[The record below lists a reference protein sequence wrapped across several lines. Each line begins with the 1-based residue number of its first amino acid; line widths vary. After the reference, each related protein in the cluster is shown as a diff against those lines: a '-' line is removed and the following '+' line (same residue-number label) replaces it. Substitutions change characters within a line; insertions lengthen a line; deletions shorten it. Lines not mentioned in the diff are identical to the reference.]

1 MLYSAVA
8 ISVLM
13 TNYFTCALKIVSTIF
28 VAVEC
33 PWLDL
38 KKNKGFNMK
47 RNYLAITDTFRS
59 AF

>member
-1 MLYSAVA
+1 MLYSTA

-13 TNYFTCALKIVSTIF
+13 TNHFTCALKIVSTIF

-38 KKNKGFNMK
+38 KKQK
-47 RNYLAITDTFRS
+47 L
-59 AF
+59 

>member
-1 MLYSAVA
+1 MLYFAVA

-38 KKNKGFNMK
+38 KKTKA
-47 RNYLAITDTFRS
+47 LT
-59 AF
+59 